1 MTLRLVQDEPPKKRG
16 RVRRAP
22 LFSAEE
28 ERTLR
33 AAIKA
38 MRGSYGGWRHLAS
51 AMGMSEKFIESAA
64 SGRAPVS
71 GEMAIRAARAARKPL
86 EALLSPGPR
95 EVAA

>member
-1 MTLRLVQDEPPKKRG
+1 MLRIVKDEPPKKRG
-16 RVRRAP
+16 RVRREP
-22 LFSAEE
+22 LFSADQ

-38 MRGSYGGWRHLAS
+38 MRGSYGGWRPLAQ
-51 AMGMSEKFIESAA
+51 AMGMSEKIIESAA
-64 SGRAPVS
+64 SGRVPVS
-71 GEMAIRAARAARKPL
+71 GEMAIRAARTARKPL